1 MIRPVQV
8 VTQGDGEEA
17 ARSTVRSVTLAVPGA
32 MVDVTA
38 VAPLD
43 TLAAGMW
50 VARLA
55 LGDGPPARLVV
66 HDVASEDEDHE
77 LWVGRTDRGV
87 LVIGPNAGWS
97 WSFAVDELH
106 GPCHVDVPEQGSPLH
121 ARDVLHAALA
131 HLVAAHPHAIREVV
145 GRDRVPPVPES
156 AVACTDRH
164 GNLETTIGRPPAQ
177 VGQRLTVRVGD
188 VTATAT
194 VATSR
199 SAVAEGELG
208 LAAGPVGWRTR
219 AGAER
224 RLLEL
229 FVRGGSAA
237 ERFGRPPSGAP
248 VVISPAG
255 PVAEAT

>member
-8 VTQGDGEEA
+8 VTTQGEGDEA
-17 ARSTVRSVTLAVPGA
+17 AVSTVRSVTLGVPDA

-38 VAPLD
+38 VEPLD
-43 TLAAGMW
+43 TLAAGLW

-55 LGDGPPARLVV
+55 LADGPPARLVV
-66 HDVASEDEDHE
+66 HDVAGADEDHE

-106 GPCHVDVPEQGSPLH
+106 GPCHVDVPELGSSLH
-121 ARDVLHAALA
+121 TRDVLHAALA
-131 HLVAAHPHAIREVV
+131 HLVAAHPHAIRAVV
-145 GRDRVPPVPES
+145 ARDQVPPVPAS

-164 GNLETTIGRPPAQ
+164 GNLETTIDRPPAQ
-177 VGQRLTVRVGD
+177 IGQRLTVRVGE
-188 VTATAT
+188 VSAAAI
-194 VATSR
+194 VAKSR
-199 SAVAEGELG
+199 SAIAEGELG
-208 LAAGPVGWRTR
+208 LASGPVGWRTR

-237 ERFGRPPSGAP
+237 ERFGRPPSGTP
-248 VVISPAG
+248 VVIA
-255 PVAEAT
+255 A

>member
-8 VTQGDGEEA
+8 VTTQGAGDAADG
-17 ARSTVRSVTLAVPGA
+17 STVRSVTLGVPGA
-32 MVDVTA
+32 VVDVTA
-38 VAPLD
+38 VEPLD
-43 TLAAGMW
+43 TLAAGLW

-55 LGDGPPARLVV
+55 LADGPAERLVV
-66 HDVASEDEDHE
+66 HCVAGADEDHDIC
-77 LWVGRTDRGV
+77 VGRTDNGV

-121 ARDVLHAALA
+121 VYDVLHSALA
-131 HLVAAHPHAIREVV
+131 HLVAAHPHAIRDVV
-145 GRDRVPPVPES
+145 GPDEVPPVPES

-164 GNLETTIGRPPAQ
+164 GNLETTIDRPPAQ
-177 VGQRLTVRVGD
+177 VGERLTVRVGE

-194 VATSR
+194 VAESR
-199 SAVAEGELG
+199 TTVAEGELG
-208 LAAGPVGWRTR
+208 LAAGPVAWRTR

-237 ERFGRPPSGAP
+237 ERFGRPPSGAT
-248 VVISPAG
+248 VVISA
-255 PVAEAT
+255 